1 MPVMV
6 VDEYSLQTLSLLDCL
21 EELKRW
27 QREEYWKRIFEA
39 FIYRGLGNV
48 LVDHD
53 EYRHREG
60 SKIHVAISVEHCR

>member
-27 QREEYWKRIFEA
+27 QREE
-39 FIYRGLGNV
+39 
-48 LVDHD
+48 
-53 EYRHREG
+53 
-60 SKIHVAISVEHCR
+60 S